1 MRGIVHRPM
10 AYVSLQSKD
19 DEWYLFCPYVDSGA
33 DTSLFPKSDS
43 SLLKMNLYD
52 GEYRPILGVKMRI
65 GETILNVSVA
75 FADSD
80 EVPRLLG
87 RADLFKHFRIIF
99 DEANLQTIFELRE

>member
-52 GEYRPILGVKMRI
+52 GEYRPILGVGRVLTPAYIHNVKMRI

-80 EVPRLLG
+80 
-87 RADLFKHFRIIF
+87 
-99 DEANLQTIFELRE
+99 